1 MSEIQTIQQPTTSPE
16 PEEPDTEEEFKALY
30 TDATDGR
37 ARFEAFAKAAEAA
50 GNTEIAKVYREVG
63 ETVIALIADIVA
75 ASASAII
82 NVEDAVDALPGAGG
96 GGSMLV
102 QEDADKYLALFDQYL
117 RLLDGLDGIV
127 PDGPDGAAQRE
138 VFASLR
144 RMTSGLIEFTKS
156 IVGEPDDDDDDDDD
170 DNDEDE
176 DPEE

>member
-1 MSEIQTIQQPTTSPE
+1 MPEIQTIQQPTTSPE

-37 ARFEAFAKAAEAA
+37 DRFEALAKAADAA
-50 GNTEIAKVYREVG
+50 GNPEIAKVYREVSG
-63 ETVIALIADIVA
+63 TVIGLIVDLVA

-82 NVEDAVDALPGAGG
+82 NVEDAVDALPGGGG

-138 VFASLR
+138 VFATLR
-144 RMTSGLIEFTKS
+144 RLTTGMVEFTKS
-156 IVGEPDDDDDDDDD
+156 IVDDDDDDDDD
-170 DNDEDE
+170 DDPEVG